1 VLQKSSNRPLLAA
14 LTVILQIVCNCGAA
28 GAEDSEPIFDLDCI
42 SFAGRFLANA
52 PVKKKVYQGL
62 AVDGTAWSIDPAS
75 KKVTVTKVFPG
86 EAAEKAG
93 IEVGDE
99 IVKVNGYA
107 TDGLPLGELFYAYHM
122 YEPDS
127 LIETLVVKKKDGSE
141 KTHKLQLL
149 TLDKCNGE
157 EKTAWLDLY
166 KSWGY

>member
-1 VLQKSSNRPLLAA
+1 
-14 LTVILQIVCNCGAA
+14 
-28 GAEDSEPIFDLDCI
+28 
-42 SFAGRFLANA
+42 
-52 PVKKKVYQGL
+52 VKKKVYQGL
-62 AVDGTAWSIDPAS
+62 AVDGTNWSIDGAS

-93 IEVGDE
+93 IQVGDE

-107 TDGLPLGELFYAYHM
+107 TDDLPLGELFYAYHM

-149 TLDKCNGE
+149 TLDKCNAE